1 MVFPWPGQHDGILA
15 TAAMARTPAI
25 ACRPRATAA
34 VLGGFLAA
42 ALPLLQT
49 AGLRAAAATP
59 AADVFPPPET
69 FRSLRL
75 LTLACGRDNTAE
87 PCDQARAVADPLLD
101 HPRLPASC
109 KDALWE
115 IRQRARVAP
124 TNSFQRRDPIDKAA
138 EDVKAFCRQQEVKT
152 TEKKEGSPEGGAGR
166 FGLIAP
172 PQN

>member
-1 MVFPWPGQHDGILA
+1 
-15 TAAMARTPAI
+15 MARSPAPTL
-25 ACRPRATAA
+25 RPSASAAAA

-42 ALPLLQT
+42 ALLQP
-49 AGLRAAAATP
+49 AGLRAAP
-59 AADVFPPPET
+59 AAPPSGVFPPPET

-115 IRQRARVAP
+115 IRQRARVAA

-138 EDVKAFCRQQEVKT
+138 EDVKTFCRQQEVKGM
-152 TEKKEGSPEGGAGR
+152 EKKDGAPQEGRSG
-166 FGLIAP
+166 FGLITA

>member
-1 MVFPWPGQHDGILA
+1 MVFPWAAQHDGTLA
-15 TAAMARTPAI
+15 TAAMARSPAPTVRI
-25 ACRPRATAA
+25 AAAA

-42 ALPLLQT
+42 TLLQP
-49 AGLRAAAATP
+49 AGLRAAP
-59 AADVFPPPET
+59 AAPPSDVFPPPET

-124 TNSFQRRDPIDKAA
+124 TNSFSRRDPIDKAA
-138 EDVKAFCRQQEVKT
+138 EDVKTFCRQQEVKT
-152 TEKKEGSPEGGAGR
+152 TEKKGGSPQEGRSG
-166 FGLIAP
+166 FGLITA

>member
-1 MVFPWPGQHDGILA
+1 V
-15 TAAMARTPAI
+15 
-25 ACRPRATAA
+25 
-34 VLGGFLAA
+34 AA
-42 ALPLLQT
+42 ALLPLLQP
-49 AGLRAAAATP
+49 AGLRAAAAP
-59 AADVFPPPET
+59 PPSDVFPPPET

-115 IRQRARVAP
+115 IRQRARVAA
-124 TNSFQRRDPIDKAA
+124 TNSFKRRDPIDKAA

-152 TEKKEGSPEGGAGR
+152 TDQKKGSPQGGKSG
-166 FGLIAP
+166 FSLITP
-172 PQN
+172 NQN

>member
-1 MVFPWPGQHDGILA
+1 
-15 TAAMARTPAI
+15 MARTPAI
-25 ACRPRATAA
+25 PCHPRAAAA
-34 VLGGFLAA
+34 VLGGVLAA
-42 ALPLLQT
+42 ALPLLQP
-49 AGLRAAAATP
+49 AGLRAAPAPP

-124 TNSFQRRDPIDKAA
+124 TNSFKRRDPIDKAA

-152 TEKKEGSPEGGAGR
+152 EKKEGSPEGGRGG
-166 FGLIAP
+166 FGLIQA